1 MHSISLCYCLSFY
14 SFSCS
19 VLLIPQF
26 ASLEKAEEIQ
36 EFFASRTNSK
46 IARTLKQSI
55 ERVHINA
62 YRAQGFRIELQ
73 NHLAPP
79 FEQNSVGIR
88 RDFPKIPSLE
98 GYCPFLL

>member
-1 MHSISLCYCLSFY
+1 MHSISFCYCLSFY

-62 YRAQGFRIELQ
+62 YWVQSFRTEVQYELARAFMEIVQTCVIQ
-73 NHLAPP
+73 
-79 FEQNSVGIR
+79 
-88 RDFPKIPSLE
+88 
-98 GYCPFLL
+98 

>member
-1 MHSISLCYCLSFY
+1 MHSISFCYCLSFY

-62 YRAQGFRIELQ
+62 YCVQSYRIEVQ
-73 NHLAPP
+73 NELARA
-79 FEQNSVGIR
+79 FMEIVQTCVIQ
-88 RDFPKIPSLE
+88 
-98 GYCPFLL
+98 